1 MGPRPTRPR
10 FQALPPQPA
19 PVVVTTSR
27 QVAPVGAPSPR
38 RAPNVETTPL
48 PAETRRALSG
58 IVQQLRNVP
67 RNLIGDPA
75 EVVHFLGR
83 TARALERL
91 RDQPV
96 SSSML
101 AAKAVRP
108 AAEAS
113 SLPPPSRALSARER
127 AEAVFS
133 DAPPPTSG
141 GAPAVSSP
149 LTSADAM
156 FRSSGSALPRPR
168 IVMDRK
174 GRGVR
179 VEVRRA
185 REAGQMEMFV
195 QP

>member
-1 MGPRPTRPR
+1 MGPRP
-10 FQALPPQPA
+10 
-19 PVVVTTSR
+19 SR
-27 QVAPVGAPSPR
+27 GCGNHR
-38 RAPNVETTPL
+38 RAFSGPGSRDDSVEVCGACRCPV
-48 PAETRRALSG
+48 PAACTSG
-58 IVQQLRNVP
+58 SDRLAPGRYAACPVRDRSAAPQSA

-91 RDQPV
+91 RDTPV
-96 SSSML
+96 AVPTSS
-101 AAKAVRP
+101 P
-108 AAEAS
+108 ASPRTSALTS
-113 SLPPPSRALSARER
+113 PTRALSAREQ

-133 DAPPPTSG
+133 GAPAPTSG
-141 GAPAVSSP
+141 TAPAP
-149 LTSADAM
+149 TSLPTPSEAM
-156 FRSSGSALPRPR
+156 FRKGNGALPRPR

-185 REAGQMEMFV
+185 REAGQMEMFG